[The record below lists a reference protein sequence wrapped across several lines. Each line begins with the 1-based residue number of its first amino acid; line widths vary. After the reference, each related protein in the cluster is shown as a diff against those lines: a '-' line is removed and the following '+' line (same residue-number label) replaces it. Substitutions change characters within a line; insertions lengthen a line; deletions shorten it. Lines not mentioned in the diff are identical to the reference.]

1 MSFTYFLRHFL
12 YYRLLLNKGFAAISL
27 RYSLIVDKII
37 DTTSYFS
44 RVTGIRPD
52 ECASL
57 SLSLLRGCARFAV
70 KVARKSHRKRTHS
83 YARTERK
90 DKKERDTVGRREK
103 EIAGA
108 QMEVQAGCAL
118 GIPAR
123 KTRGGRTSKR
133 TDGVGTEKFDHL
145 SPPRSSLPRLVAT
158 WPAVTPFPAASDAA
172 AVQRLHSHDRVPLVP
187 PPRSS
192 QNARVAVARN
202 EIANRAYFYITER

>member
-1 MSFTYFLRHFL
+1 M
-12 YYRLLLNKGFAAISL
+12 RL
-27 RYSLIVDKII
+27 
-37 DTTSYFS
+37 
-44 RVTGIRPD
+44 P
-52 ECASL
+52 L

-83 YARTERK
+83 YARTERR

-172 AVQRLHSHDRVPLVP
+172 ALARSRPS
-187 PPRSS
+187 RSS
-192 QNARVAVARN
+192 TALDPKRNALPSPETRSRIGRTFILPKDSDRN
-202 EIANRAYFYITER
+202 DKRQTDAIDT